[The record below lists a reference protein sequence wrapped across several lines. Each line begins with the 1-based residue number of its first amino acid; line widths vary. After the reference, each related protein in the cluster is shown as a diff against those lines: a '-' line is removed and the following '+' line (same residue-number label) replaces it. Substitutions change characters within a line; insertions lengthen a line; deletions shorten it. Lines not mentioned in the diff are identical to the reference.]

1 MLLAP
6 VMFVAVYELM
16 RVSVVGPTVDA
27 IHPGSFYGLVAL
39 AVGRG
44 FHWLVALLA
53 PISADHESGVSGL
66 MICCS
71 GCAALAGQPWCRSGS
86 RLPILGRC
94 GPAGGDVLH
103 RWRRCARDLVQGART
118 SSSKPLSTRVDSV
131 GADPRQM
138 IHPNRGTQGPSS
150 RPHVSSAQPVSSRTK
165 MLPKASPDA
174 AETGRIFQNS
184 RAGYS
189 FEHEPE

>member
-53 PISADHESGVSGL
+53 LSP
-66 MICCS
+66 
-71 GCAALAGQPWCRSGS
+71 R
-86 RLPILGRC
+86 
-94 GPAGGDVLH
+94 
-103 RWRRCARDLVQGART
+103 AR
-118 SSSKPLSTRVDSV
+118 
-131 GADPRQM
+131 
-138 IHPNRGTQGPSS
+138 
-150 RPHVSSAQPVSSRTK
+150 
-165 MLPKASPDA
+165 
-174 AETGRIFQNS
+174 
-184 RAGYS
+184 
-189 FEHEPE
+189 